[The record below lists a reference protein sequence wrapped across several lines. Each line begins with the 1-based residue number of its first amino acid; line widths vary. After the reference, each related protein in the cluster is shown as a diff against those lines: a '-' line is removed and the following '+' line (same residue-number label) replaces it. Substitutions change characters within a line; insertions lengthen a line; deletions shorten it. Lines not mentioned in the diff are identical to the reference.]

1 MAKEYKVNVGGKEIV
16 YGSLVRG
23 GRLSVEE
30 WDAIAHEMVIQNLPE
45 EYEKYKNN
53 VDVIDYISS
62 FIDMR
67 ERYEVLLELLPQS
80 ARYVE
85 TPAYM
90 IADKVYENTLDKD
103 ITKDDIKMFIDES
116 KSLDELKL
124 QLTDYFDLDSK

>member
-1 MAKEYKVNVGGKEIV
+1 MTKEYKVNVDGREIV

-30 WDAIAHEMVIQNLPE
+30 WDAIAHEMVSQNLPE
-45 EYEKYKNN
+45 EYEKYKND
-53 VDVIDYISS
+53 VDIIDYLSS
-62 FIDMR
+62 WIDMR
-67 ERYEVLLELLPQS
+67 ERYEVLLELLPQR

-90 IADKVYENTLDKD
+90 VAERVYENTLDKN
-103 ITKDDIKMFIDES
+103 ITKNDIKMFIDES

-124 QLTDYFDLDSK
+124 QLTNYFDLDSK

>member
-30 WDAIAHEMVIQNLPE
+30 WDAIAHEMVSQNLPE
-45 EYEKYKNN
+45 EYEKYKND
-53 VDVIDYISS
+53 VDIIDYISGW
-62 FIDMR
+62 IDMR
-67 ERYEVLLELLPQS
+67 ERYEVLLELLPQR
-80 ARYVE
+80 ARSVE

-90 IADKVYENTLDKD
+90 VADRVYENTLDKN
-103 ITKDDIKMFIDES
+103 ITKNDIKMFINES

-124 QLTDYFDLDSK
+124 QLTNYFDLDSK

>member
-30 WDAIAHEMVIQNLPE
+30 WDAIAHEMVSQNLPE
-45 EYEKYKNN
+45 EYEKYKND
-53 VDVIDYISS
+53 VDIIDYLSS
-62 FIDMR
+62 WIDMR
-67 ERYEVLLELLPQS
+67 ERYEVLLELLPQK

-90 IADKVYENTLDKD
+90 VAERVYENTLDKN
-103 ITKDDIKMFIDES
+103 ITKNDIKMFINES

-124 QLTDYFDLDSK
+124 QLTNYFDLDSK

>member
-1 MAKEYKVNVGGKEIV
+1 MTKEYKVNVDGREIV

-30 WDAIAHEMVIQNLPE
+30 WDAIAHEMVSQNLPE
-45 EYEKYKNN
+45 EYEKYKND
-53 VDVIDYISS
+53 VDIIDYLSS
-62 FIDMR
+62 WIDMR
-67 ERYEVLLELLPQS
+67 ERYEVLLELLPQR

-90 IADKVYENTLDKD
+90 VAERVYENTLDKN
-103 ITKDDIKMFIDES
+103 ITKNDIKMFIDES

-124 QLTDYFDLDSK
+124 QLTDYFNLDSK